1 MHQYENSRFTEIV
14 MQRGTKL
21 APKVTSSHLFSNPLN
36 ENSTLAESA
45 FKCKQC
51 SFKVDKWGGFVV
63 CLIFRS
69 LWPWRRCREEV
80 DICVWHSH
88 KPVYSPSCDVAFI
101 YLSRGYDRIAAQ
113 SCSSCECLFVCCWCM
128 SVGACVSGICVKEI
142 VTAHRRQSFGVAW
155 SLSSFLLL
163 FHWCIIATLPRVI
176 ANSYECESVS
186 EGKKGGRKIKT
197 NG

>member
-1 MHQYENSRFTEIV
+1 MQAMLLQKMPPCYISEISNLSRIIE
-14 MQRGTKL
+14 
-21 APKVTSSHLFSNPLN
+21 TSGR
-36 ENSTLAESA
+36 E
-45 FKCKQC
+45 
-51 SFKVDKWGGFVV
+51 WGGFVV

-69 LWPWRRCREEV
+69 HRPRRRCREEV

-101 YLSRGYDRIAAQ
+101 YLSRGCDRIAAQ

-128 SVGACVSGICVKEI
+128 SVGACVSGICIKEI

-155 SLSSFLLL
+155 SLSSALLL
-163 FHWCIIATLPRVI
+163 FHWCIIATLPRMI